1 MKKAISIFLAITML
15 ISCFC
20 LPAAALEIGISDL
33 QINPYGKGADSI
45 DAVTWYNQSDRYY
58 LLLPADVDL
67 QQAKVYFSAPF
78 SVSIDKKSISSG
90 DSAVDFTPGEHTLTC
105 GLKKYP
111 LTVCF
116 SQNIPAVFITTESG
130 SLSYIHEN
138 KENKE
143 SGNIRVYE
151 NGKMTLDSE
160 LKQIKGRGNATW
172 FCPKKPYNIKFDSKT
187 ALLGM
192 AKAKKWTLLAN
203 YADKSL
209 IHNAFAWE
217 FSDELGLMY
226 GSEYRH
232 VDLYIN
238 GEYLGNYVVCE
249 SVEVGGNR
257 VDIEDLEDA
266 NEDANPDIDIEEL
279 PRGGTGANGAVQ
291 PYTAKGSRKWVEIP
305 QNPENISGGYLL
317 EYEYGKR
324 YDAEASGFVLPNGQ
338 SVVIKSPEYASKAQ
352 VNYIADYVDA
362 ATDALFSE
370 SGYNDLGK
378 HYSEYIDV
386 DSLINTYILQEI
398 SMNFDAGF
406 SSFFAYKDQDSDKI
420 VYSPVWD
427 MDNAF
432 GSNQKNM
439 SVSLSDYSLWWVNQ
453 MIGGGNGTPTVMNA
467 AYRHP
472 EFRAAVHKRW
482 AELKENG
489 AFDNVNTTIKNL
501 VNELQASSIMNCIRW
516 NHYQTQD
523 MDVILEKWLAEA
535 GSSMSFVKNR
545 TEVLNKG
552 FGEKGAYVYYDT
564 NGAKVNW
571 AAMVTPVLEIG
582 DTATIRPIT
591 GNSSIRPPSGMV
603 FKCWNTAADG
613 SGVNYYPGDTMVLT
627 QEATIFYAVWEKAP
641 EPEPKPEPEP
651 EPEPEKPQEPTFWQK
666 IVDFFNKIIKF
677 FEDLFKF

>member
-651 EPEPEKPQEPTFWQK
+651 EPEKPQEPTFWQK

>member
-1 MKKAISIFLAITML
+1 MKKIISFLLAFML
-15 ISCFC
+15 MFSLC
-20 LPAAALEIGISDL
+20 LPASALEIGIEEM

-45 DAVTWYNQSDRYY
+45 DTVTWYKQSDRYF
-58 LLLPADVDL
+58 LLLPENVNL
-67 QQAKVYFSAPF
+67 QQAKVYFSAMF
-78 SVSIDKKSISSG
+78 SVDIDDKSISSG
-90 DSAVDFTPGEHTLTC
+90 DSAAYFTPGDHTLTC
-105 GLKKYP
+105 GVKKYP

-130 SLSYIHEN
+130 SLSHIHEN

-143 SGNIRVYE
+143 SGMIRVYE
-151 NGKMTLDSE
+151 NGQMTLDSE

-217 FSDELGLMY
+217 FSDEFGLMY
-226 GSEYRH
+226 GSEYRY

-238 GEYLGNYVVCE
+238 GEYLGNYVICE
-249 SVEVGGNR
+249 SVEVGSNR

-266 NEDANPDIDIEEL
+266 NEDANPDIDIEAL

-291 PYTAKGSRKWVEIP
+291 PYTSKGSRKWVEIP

-324 YDAEASGFVLPNGQ
+324 YDNEVSGFVLPNGQ
-338 SVVIKSPEYASKAQ
+338 SVVLKSPEYASKAQ
-352 VNYIADYVDA
+352 VNYIADFVGA

-370 SGYNDLGK
+370 TGYNDQGK
-378 HYSEYIDV
+378 HYSEYIDM

-406 SSFFAYKDQDSDKI
+406 SSFFAYKDKDSDKI

-432 GSNQKNM
+432 GCNQKNM
-439 SVSLSDYSLWWVNQ
+439 NVSLSDYSLWWVNQ
-453 MIGGGNGTPTVMNA
+453 MIGGGNGTPTVMHA

-472 EFRAAVHKRW
+472 EFRAAVRERW

-489 AFDNVNTTIKNL
+489 AFDNVNTTVKNL
-501 VNELQASSIMNCIRW
+501 VNDLQASSVMNGIRW
-516 NHYQTQD
+516 NHFSTQD
-523 MDVILEKWLAEA
+523 RNVILEKWLAEA
-535 GSSMSFVKNR
+535 GSSMSFVQNR
-545 TEVLNKG
+545 TKTLDKG
-552 FGEKGAYVYYDT
+552 FGEKGAYVYYDVS
-564 NGAKVNW
+564 GAKINW
-571 AAMVTPVLEIG
+571 CAFVTPVLEIG
-582 DTATIRPIT
+582 DTATIRAFT
-591 GNSSIRPPSGMV
+591 GNSSIRPPSGMA

-613 SGVNYYPGDTMVLT
+613 SGVNYYPGDTVVLT
-627 QEATIFYAVWEKAP
+627 QEATTFYAVWEKAP
-641 EPEPKPEPEP
+641 EPAPKP
-651 EPEPEKPQEPTFWQK
+651 EPEPEKPQELNFWQK
-666 IVDFFNKIIKF
+666 IVNFFKKIIDFFKDMFGIQ
-677 FEDLFKF
+677 